1 MKGKITEIFE
11 SFQGE
16 GLYFGHKQLFIR
28 FFGCNLS
35 CKFCDTKP
43 DNYVEYEVEELF
55 EKIKFNNNYPRFL
68 SFTGGEPLAQ
78 KDFLKSVSK
87 LTKEHGFMNYLDSN
101 GVMADELKEVIEFID
116 VIAMDLKLPSS
127 TGMDGFWQE
136 HRRFLQVASEKEVFL
151 KAVICED
158 TSEEDFKK
166 AVDLVKETAIGTVL
180 VLQPNSF
187 ELSGILQEKLQKF
200 NRICEEQGVVSCI
213 IPQMH
218 KIIGIR

>member
-1 MKGKITEIFE
+1 MKGKISEIFE
-11 SFQGE
+11 SVQGE

-28 FFGCNLS
+28 FFGCGLN

-43 DNYVEYEVEELF
+43 DSYVEYEVEELF
-55 EKIKFNNNYPRFL
+55 EKIKSNNNYPRFL

-127 TGMDGFWQE
+127 TGMDDFWQE
-136 HRRFLQVASEKEVFL
+136 HRRFLRVASEKEVFL

-158 TSEEDFKK
+158 TLKEDFKK
-166 AVDLVKETAIGTVL
+166 AVDLVKETAVGTVL

-187 ELSGILQEKLQKF
+187 ELNDFLQNKLQKF
-200 NRICEEQGVVSCI
+200 NRICEQEGVVSCI

-218 KIIGIR
+218 KIIEIR

>member
-1 MKGKITEIFE
+1 MKGKIAEIFE
-11 SFQGE
+11 SVQGE

-28 FFGCNLS
+28 FFGCNLK

-55 EKIKFNNNYPRFL
+55 EKIKSNNNQLRFV
-68 SFTGGEPLAQ
+68 SFTGGEPLVQ

-87 LTKEHGFMNYLDSN
+87 LTKENGFMNYLDSN
-101 GVMADELKEVIEFID
+101 GIMADELKEVIEFID

-127 TGMDGFWQE
+127 TGMDGFWHQ

-166 AVDLVKETAIGTVL
+166 AVDLVKETAIGAVL
-180 VLQPNSF
+180 VLQPDSYGLNDF
-187 ELSGILQEKLQKF
+187 LREKLRKF
-200 NRICEEQGVVSCI
+200 NRICEEEGVVSCI